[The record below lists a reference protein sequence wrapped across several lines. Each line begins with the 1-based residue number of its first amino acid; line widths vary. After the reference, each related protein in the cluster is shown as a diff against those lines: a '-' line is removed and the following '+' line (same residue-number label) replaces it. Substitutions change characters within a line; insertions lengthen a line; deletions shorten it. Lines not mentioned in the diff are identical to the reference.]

1 VKRVFSALGLV
12 LLLLVVAAAIPLGL
26 AHVQIRSIDPAI
38 PPVSEIARL
47 RPSGPGPVSIRW
59 INTAS
64 QRIQH
69 PAYFIEWADGRV
81 FLLDAGM
88 DREQAR
94 DFGAPMEVAL
104 GAGPIETHGSVAE
117 QIGKEAV
124 DAIDAIAFTH
134 LHLDHTGGLIPI
146 CRARSREIDLFQASH
161 QANEVNYTTQP
172 GVDQIEEA
180 GCARRHVVDGNTPT
194 EIPGYPGLF
203 LLSAGGHTPGSTV
216 YVAVLP
222 DRIFIFSGDLTNQKA
237 DALDNVPKPWVYS
250 ALIIPEATERLE
262 RLRRWLAELD
272 AHAQLTLV
280 VAHDLD
286 AAVEDGLEKWK
297 PR

>member
-1 VKRVFSALGLV
+1 VKRVFSVLGLV

-26 AHVQIRSIDPAI
+26 AHLQIRSIEPGIPSVSAI
-38 PPVSEIARL
+38 AEL
-47 RPSGPGPVSIRW
+47 RPSAAGPVSIRW

-64 QRIQH
+64 QVIQH

-81 FLLDAGM
+81 FLPDAGM

-94 DFGAPMEVAL
+94 DFGAPMEAAL
-104 GAGPIETHGSVAE
+104 GADPIETHGSVPE
-117 QIGKEAV
+117 QIGENAV
-124 DAIDAIAFTH
+124 DVIDAVAFTH

-146 CRARSREIDLFQASH
+146 CRAHSGEIVLFQVRN
-161 QANEVNYTTQP
+161 QANEINYTTQR

-180 GCARRHVVDGNTPT
+180 GCTRREIVEGETPT
-194 EIPGYPGLF
+194 EVPGYPGLF
-203 LLSAGGHTPGSTV
+203 MLSAGGHTPGSTV

-222 DRIFIFSGDLTNQKA
+222 ERIWVFSGDLTNQKA
-237 DALDNVPKPWVYS
+237 EALGNVPKPWVYS
-250 ALIIPEATERLE
+250 ALIIPEATERLD

-272 AHAQLTLV
+272 AHAQMTLV

-286 AAVEDGLEKWK
+286 AAIADGLSEWTH
-297 PR
+297 P